1 MYEALTIMID
11 HKLSFTDGLSRVGYL
26 INQSDQAIYYYVFQ
40 PATLGTSISV
50 SERRIPPNV
59 APPWIRMTPEPPVQ
73 EYSVEFI
80 VRALNDKFARAMLTE
95 RPPTKDADW
104 CDIVPDIMPVLIKY
118 SLEKHKIKVDPVL
131 IQQCIVDH
139 IVEMLIYPECL
150 LLVNYLFFKK
160 ELTPVEQMAKN
171 YFKPFHKNG
180 ATLLR
185 VWNDTDIVILKQFE
199 NEWKEYGVLDTYTVP
214 SVEFGT
220 VVGGIANKS
229 TEVRVLKTKHMA
241 EEHTV
246 GQICEDALLNDAV
259 VPRLN
264 YILGGG
270 YPYIPR
276 SSACCLIELLLRY
289 LQKMNHLDKMWF
301 LNSIDVIYFNKEGRL
316 KMLHT
321 RKRNVTR

>member
-1 MYEALTIMID
+1 
-11 HKLSFTDGLSRVGYL
+11 
-26 INQSDQAIYYYVFQ
+26 
-40 PATLGTSISV
+40 
-50 SERRIPPNV
+50 
-59 APPWIRMTPEPPVQ
+59 MTPEPPVQ
-73 EYSVEFI
+73 EYSMEDILHRV
-80 VRALNDKFARAMLTE
+80 NDKFKRAMLSE
-95 RPPTKDADW
+95 RPPTKDSDW
-104 CDIVPDIMPVLIKY
+104 CDMIPEVMPLFKKY
-118 SLEKHKIKVDPVL
+118 SLEKHKIKLNMDLV
-131 IQQCIVDH
+131 QQCIMDN
-139 IVEMLIYPECL
+139 IIEMLIYPECL
-150 LLVNYLFFKK
+150 LLINYLFFNK
-160 ELTPVEQMAKN
+160 LNPVEEMAKR
-171 YFKPFHKNG
+171 YFKPFQQNG
-180 ATLLR
+180 TTLLR
-185 VWNDTDIVILKQFE
+185 VWNDTEVIMLKKFDT
-199 NEWKEYGVLDTYTVP
+199 EWKEYGIQDSYVVP
-214 SVEFGT
+214 SKVNFGT

-289 LQKMNHLDKMWF
+289 LQKMNHLDKVWF
-301 LNSIDVIYFNKEGRL
+301 LNAIDVIYFNKHGLL